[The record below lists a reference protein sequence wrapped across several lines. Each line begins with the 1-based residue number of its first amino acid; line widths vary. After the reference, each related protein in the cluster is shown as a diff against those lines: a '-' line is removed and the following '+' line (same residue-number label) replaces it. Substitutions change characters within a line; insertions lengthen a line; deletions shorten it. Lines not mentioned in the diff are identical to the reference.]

1 MREDQSFEITRA
13 YDLLP
18 HVVGASWASIWFRM
32 NKRSRP
38 TKEEFREKVAEYF
51 KMLDPITRAFPQ
63 EENFKEILAYI
74 KERHEDEIRR
84 ILTGNNSEIEKR
96 YKRYVD
102 YG

>member
-1 MREDQSFEITRA
+1 
-13 YDLLP
+13 
-18 HVVGASWASIWFRM
+18 
-32 NKRSRP
+32 
-38 TKEEFREKVAEYF
+38 
-51 KMLDPITRAFPQ
+51 MLDPITHAFPQ
-63 EENFKEILAYI
+63 EENFKEILDYI